1 MCDMSLI
8 NQYYNKILA
17 IIVSHYLSSI
27 LQQSIEYILTCIW
40 YQSLTNLS
48 VYFIYFINVRCS
60 SFSLINL
67 HCTCIHYFVHMII
80 MIFHSFLILSLF
92 FLSWMSDYKGLGWGW
107 GWKGD
112 KKKNNQPN
120 LYLLVRWVCK
130 DTLKPW
136 LLVFLKQIKTI
147 LFSPSFTLCKVRM
160 PETQGFVKLLKE
172 LNVLFKCIEH
182 WNIKR
187 FPSLKYKNPIVSIM
201 LIIFFTCCNY

>member
-1 MCDMSLI
+1 MYTLFCTYDHNDFSF
-8 NQYYNKILA
+8 
-17 IIVSHYLSSI
+17 LS
-27 LQQSIEYILTCIW
+27 
-40 YQSLTNLS
+40 N
-48 VYFIYFINVRCS
+48 
-60 SFSLINL
+60 SFSL
-67 HCTCIHYFVHMII
+67 FP
-80 MIFHSFLILSLF
+80 FLNEWLQRVGVGVGGEREI
-92 FLSWMSDYKGLGWGW
+92 
-107 GWKGD
+107 
-112 KKKNNQPN
+112 KKNNQPN